1 MSAAGTWDFV
11 YGITNR
17 GLNGLLG
24 QIAAAS
30 PGLFGTT
37 VAING
42 AQVEAVIVQIP
53 TAHIASL
60 QPVAGN
66 SASAAVTLGSPGT
79 QVLVI
84 PSTTGFAPGDVSVT
98 CGVQLNGSTLAWQ
111 VTADSISSTALTA
124 YPGLADQVSGG
135 LAFHIYDTLLQPFQL
150 TLGAPMVDN
159 LGAFSLTS
167 IAIDGSH
174 AAILAFSALTSST
187 LVLPDPDAS
196 WLTGGAFVGFGPNLL
211 NTIIAPFLVP
221 ATQNSGSPDPN
232 LSWDYSVPLIPDAG
246 TGLLAT
252 IGRSDLPPSTVL
264 IAFDLNTI
272 TPVTL
277 HTPEPFPNFIY
288 GVELSGIAYA
298 QMRIDF
304 EPMPSPG
311 TWQPV
316 GTITILDSTQVFVN
330 PTQYIY
336 DIGVDSWSLDFG
348 DLMTEGL
355 IIAIGNALIGLR
367 FPLMMFETIA
377 VTPPQGPALALN
389 FINPTAS
396 ALAAPGNSA
405 MLVVKGD
412 IGVTAAS

>member
-1 MSAAGTWDFV
+1 MPAAGTWDFV

-17 GLNGLLG
+17 GLNGLLD
-24 QIAAAS
+24 QIATAS

-42 AQVEAVIVQIP
+42 DPVEAVMVQVP

-66 SASAAVTLGSPGT
+66 AASAALTLGSPGT

-84 PSTTGFAPGDVSVT
+84 PSTSGFVPGEIAVT
-98 CGVQLNGSTLAWQ
+98 CAVQLTDSIIEWQ
-111 VTADSISSTALTA
+111 VTGDSLTSAALNP
-124 YPGLADQVSGG
+124 YPGLAQSVSGG
-135 LAFHIYDTLLQPFQL
+135 LAIHIYNTLLRPFQL

-167 IAIDGSH
+167 IAIDTTH

-221 ATQNSGSPDPN
+221 ATQDSGSSDPN
-232 LSWDYSVPLIPDAG
+232 LSWDYSIPLIPDAG
-246 TGLLAT
+246 DGLLAT
-252 IGRSDLPPSTVL
+252 IGRSDLPASTVL
-264 IAFDLNTI
+264 IAFTFNTG
-272 TPVTL
+272 TEVTL
-277 HTPEPFPNFIY
+277 HTPEPFPNLNY
-288 GVELSGIAYA
+288 GVDLSGIVYM

-316 GTITILDSTQVFVN
+316 GTITTLDSNIVHVSPDQYVF
-330 PTQYIY
+330 
-336 DIGVDSWSLDFG
+336 DIGVDSWSVDFG
-348 DLMTEGL
+348 ELMTDGL
-355 IIAIGNALIGLR
+355 IDAVADALVGLK
-367 FPLMMFETIA
+367 FPLMMFETIT

-389 FINPTAS
+389 FINPAAS

-412 IGVTAAS
+412 LGVTAAS

>member
-1 MSAAGTWDFV
+1 MPAAGTWDFV

-17 GLNGLLG
+17 GLNGLLD
-24 QIAAAS
+24 QIATAS

-42 AQVEAVIVQIP
+42 DPVEAVMVQVP

-66 SASAAVTLGSPGT
+66 AASAALTLGSPGT

-84 PSTTGFAPGDVSVT
+84 PSTSGFVPGEIAVT
-98 CGVQLNGSTLAWQ
+98 CAVQLTDSTLEWQ
-111 VTADSISSTALTA
+111 VTGDSLTSTALNP
-124 YPGLADQVSGG
+124 YPGLAQSVSGG
-135 LAFHIYDTLLQPFQL
+135 LAIHIYNALLRPFQL

-167 IAIDGSH
+167 IAIDTTH
-174 AAILAFSALTSST
+174 AAILAFSALSSST
-187 LVLPDPDAS
+187 LVLPDPDPS

-221 ATQNSGSPDPN
+221 ATQDSGSSDPN
-232 LSWDYSVPLIPDAG
+232 LSWNYSIPLNPDAG
-246 TGLLAT
+246 DGLLAT
-252 IGRSDLPPSTVL
+252 IGRSDLPASTVL
-264 IAFDLNTI
+264 IAFTFNTG
-272 TPVTL
+272 TEVTL
-277 HTPEPFPNFIY
+277 HTPEPFPNLNY
-288 GVELSGIAYA
+288 GVDLSGIVYM

-304 EPMPSPG
+304 EAMPSPG

-316 GTITILDSTQVFVN
+316 GTITTLDSNIVHVSPDQYVF
-330 PTQYIY
+330 
-336 DIGVDSWSLDFG
+336 DIGVDSWSVDFG
-348 DLMTEGL
+348 ELMTDGL
-355 IIAIGNALIGLR
+355 IDAVADALIGLK
-367 FPLMMFETIA
+367 FPLMMFETIT

-389 FINPTAS
+389 FINPAAS
-396 ALAAPGNSA
+396 ALTAPGNSA

-412 IGVTAAS
+412 LGVTAVG